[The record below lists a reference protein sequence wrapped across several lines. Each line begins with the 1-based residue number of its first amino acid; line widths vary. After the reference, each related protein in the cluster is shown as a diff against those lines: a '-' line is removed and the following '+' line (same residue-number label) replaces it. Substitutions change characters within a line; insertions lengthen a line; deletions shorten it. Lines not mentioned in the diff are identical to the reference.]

1 MQSIN
6 FYSTNLNAPI
16 VNVKDAILK
25 GLADDKGL
33 YMPDHIPSLSDSEF
47 AALKNAGYPETAFA
61 ILNKFL
67 AGFVADNELKQ
78 ICNEVYDFSVPIEK
92 IDSDLY
98 ILRLD
103 KGPTAAFKDFAARAM
118 ARLMELFLERENRN
132 LLILTATSG
141 DTGSAVANA
150 FHGCDSIKL
159 VVLFPEKEVTDRQR
173 KLMTTLGGNI
183 SIVAIDGKFDDC
195 QALVK
200 DAFVDSDLAGLNLSS
215 ANSINFAR
223 LMPQIVY
230 YVYAYLKIG
239 EEINVCIPSGN
250 FGNLMG
256 GLIAKKMG
264 TPIRKFIVAVNE
276 NDEVAK
282 FFKTQIYEKIDPS
295 LNCISNAMNVG
306 HPSNLSRLIALY
318 NGIMDE
324 KGNIKK
330 MPDMKKIHADMT
342 AYSITDEET
351 KQEIKFVYDKYNVI
365 VEPHGAVGLKA
376 MKNYR
381 AETSDTTPVVCVETA
396 DPAKFPEVIREVIN
410 IDPPLPESIREA
422 MEKEENYEKM
432 PCDYETFKKYLITL
446 DAGR

>member
-1 MQSIN
+1 MKKIN
-6 FYSTNLNAPI
+6 FYSTNLKAPN

-33 YMPDHIPSLSDSEF
+33 YMPDHIPTLSESEF
-47 AALKNAGYPETAFA
+47 AELKNADYPEIAFV
-61 ILNKFL
+61 ILKKFL
-67 AGFVADNELKQ
+67 SEFVSDEELKR
-78 ICNEVYDFSVPIEK
+78 ICDDAYNFPVPIEK
-92 IDSDLY
+92 IDSDTF
-98 ILRLD
+98 IMRLD
-103 KGPTAAFKDFAARAM
+103 RGPTAAFKDFAARVM
-118 ARLMELFLERENRN
+118 ARLMELFLERENRK

-159 VVLFPEKEVTDRQR
+159 VVLFPDKEVTDRQR
-173 KLMTTLGGNI
+173 KLMTTLGDNI
-183 SIVAIDGKFDDC
+183 TVVSIDGKFDDC

-200 DAFVDSDLAGLNLSS
+200 DAFVDSDLTGLNLSS

-230 YVYAYLKIG
+230 YVYAYLKCG

-264 TPIRKFIVAVNE
+264 TPIKKFIVAVNE

-282 FFKTQIYEKIDPS
+282 FFKTQIYEKIEPS

-318 NGIMDE
+318 DGIMDDR
-324 KGNIKK
+324 GNINK
-330 MPDMKKIHADMT
+330 MPDMDGIHCDMAT
-342 AYSITDEET
+342 YSITDEET
-351 KQEIKFVYDKYNVI
+351 KQEIKSVYQKYKVI
-365 VEPHGAVGLKA
+365 IEPHGAVGLKA
-376 MKNYR
+376 MENYR
-381 AETSDTTPVVCVETA
+381 LETSDSTPVVCIETA

-410 IDPPLPESIREA
+410 IDPPLPESMKEA
-422 MEKEENYEKM
+422 MEKEEHYEKLA
-432 PCDYETFKKYLITL
+432 CDYEVFKKYLKLI
-446 DAGR
+446 

>member
-1 MQSIN
+1 MENIK
-6 FYSTNLNAPI
+6 FYSTNLKAEN
-16 VNVKDAILK
+16 VNVKDAVLK
-25 GLADDKGL
+25 GLAEDKGL
-33 YMPDHIPSLSDSEF
+33 YMPDKIPVLTEKEL
-47 AALKNAGYPETAFA
+47 AELKNTEYPEIAFA
-61 ILNKFL
+61 ILKKFL
-67 AGFVADNELKQ
+67 SDFVSDNELKK
-78 ICNEVYDFSVPIEK
+78 ICDEAYNFPVPIEK
-92 IDSDLY
+92 ITDNIF

-118 ARLMELFLERENRN
+118 ARLMELFLEQENKK

-150 FHGCDSIKL
+150 FHGCESIKL
-159 VVLFPEKEVTDRQR
+159 IVLFPEKEVTERQR
-173 KLMTTLGGNI
+173 KLMTTLGDNI
-183 SIVAIDGKFDDC
+183 SVIAIDGKFDDC

-230 YVYAYLKIG
+230 YVYAYLKLD
-239 EEINVCIPSGN
+239 EEINICIPSGN

-264 TPIRKFIVAVNE
+264 VSIKKFIVAVNE
-276 NDEVAK
+276 NDEVAN
-282 FFKTQIYEKIDPS
+282 FFKTQIYEKIEPS
-295 LNCISNAMNVG
+295 KNCISNAMNVG

-318 NGIMDE
+318 DGIMDE

-330 MPDMKKIHADMT
+330 MPDMEKIHRDM
-342 AYSITDEET
+342 ACYSVTDEET
-351 KQEIKFVYDKYNVI
+351 KQEIKSIYEKYATI

-376 MKNYR
+376 MENYI
-381 AETSDTTPVVCVETA
+381 AETSDPTPVVCVETA

-410 IDPPLPESIREA
+410 IDPPLPESMKEA
-422 MEKEENYEKM
+422 MDKEENYERM
-432 PCDYETFKKYLITL
+432 ACDYEEFKKYLNKL
-446 DAGR
+446 A